1 MLSETTENLD
11 VQKLLLEWRNG
22 NEVARDKLFEKLYIR
37 LRKLSAAVLRNESHI
52 SLSTGDLVNEAVIR
66 LMGLKYID
74 WKDKAHFMALAAR
87 MMRRILVEHARKK
100 NANKR
105 EHFKVTLITQIAGMN
120 SERLDAQVIEHALIR
135 LQALDK
141 DRAEIVEMRYYG
153 GLSLKEISEVTGKST
168 STVQRNWRTSR
179 AWLSKVIS
187 EERYHH

>member
-1 MLSETTENLD
+1 
-11 VQKLLLEWRNG
+11 
-22 NEVARDKLFEKLYIR
+22 
-37 LRKLSAAVLRNESHI
+37 
-52 SLSTGDLVNEAVIR
+52 
-66 LMGLKYID
+66 
-74 WKDKAHFMALAAR
+74 
-87 MMRRILVEHARKK
+87 MRVKK